1 MFLCLKIYFKEE
13 SYWQKNL
20 IIMNKE
26 RREFLSVK
34 MGCVNNASTSGMFI
48 DISVTNVYL
57 EYNYILT
64 LHLDE
69 YDVL

>member
-1 MFLCLKIYFKEE
+1 
-13 SYWQKNL
+13 
-20 IIMNKE
+20 MNKE